1 MDELLLLPEE
11 KHGALTGLY
20 RAAGL
25 EIGDDWI
32 EENRPVYSVAARRG
46 ETLLGAATVSR
57 RFRRLVLDYLAVKPE
72 ARGLVQHRVHIPA
85 EARGLGL
92 GKALTEKC
100 VCYARQLGETALW
113 IAARE
118 PDFYQKLGAKETE
131 DDALLEDCRRC
142 PDYRKNCLPKEL
154 VFDLKETP

>member
-11 KHGALTGLY
+11 KHGALTELY
-20 RAAGL
+20 RSAGL

-72 ARGLVQHRVHIPA
+72 ARGL
-85 EARGLGL
+85 GL

-100 VCYARQLGETALW
+100 ICYARQLGETALW

-142 PDYRKNCLPKEL
+142 PDYQKDCQPKEL